1 MVSSRPM
8 LQVAMDTLGLD
19 SALKVTR
26 QVYDVVDIIEVG
38 TILCLAEGLGAVKTI
53 KTLYPDNL
61 VLADVRVAEAG
72 ALISKMV
79 FDAGANWISV
89 LSSAAL
95 PTIETV
101 AKEAFSKGGDVQ
113 IELQEGWTMEKI
125 NQCKALGITQVIFH
139 KSRDSEKLGPGW
151 DPALLSVIKSMSDQG
166 FKVSVTGNL
175 TLEILQCSKE
185 FLFILLWLVER
196 SARRVIRARQQSNS
210 TLRFAKTGIRT
221 ERKINP

>member
-1 MVSSRPM
+1 MVATRPM
-8 LQVAMDTLGLD
+8 LQVAMDTKDLD

-26 QVYDVVDIIEVG
+26 LVYDVVDIIEVG

-61 VLADVRVAEAG
+61 VLADVRIAEAG

-113 IELQEGWTMEKI
+113 IELQEGWTKEKA
-125 NQCKALGITQVIFH
+125 NQCKDLGITQVIFH
-139 KSRDSEKLGPGW
+139 KSRDAEKLGPGW
-151 DPALLSVIKSMSDQG
+151 DPELLGVIRSMSDQG
-166 FKVSVTGNL
+166 FKVSITGNL
-175 TLEILQCSKE
+175 NPDDLSVFKGIPVYSFVAGRAIREANDPRAAVEE
-185 FLFILLWLVER
+185 FNAAIEKNW
-196 SARRVIRARQQSNS
+196 Q
-210 TLRFAKTGIRT
+210 
-221 ERKINP
+221 

>member
-8 LQVAMDTLGLD
+8 LQVAMDTLDLD

-175 TLEILQCSKE
+175 NPGDLAVFKGIPVYS
-185 FLFILLWLVER
+185 FVAGR
-196 SARRVIRARQQSNS
+196 AIREASDPRAAAEQFN
-210 TLRFAKTGIRT
+210 AAIR
-221 ERKINP
+221 ENWN

>member
-1 MVSSRPM
+1 MV
-8 LQVAMDTLGLD
+8 QVALDTLDLD
-19 SALKVTR
+19 TALKTTR
-26 QVYDVVDIIEVG
+26 LVHDVVDILEVG

-79 FDAGANWISV
+79 FDAGADWISV

-101 AKEAFSKGGDVQ
+101 VKEAFSKNGDVQ
-113 IELQEGWTMEKI
+113 LELQDGWTMEKVE
-125 NQCKALGITQVIFH
+125 QCKKLGITQLIFH

-151 DPALLSVIKSMSDQG
+151 DPQLLKTIKALAEDG
-166 FKVSVTGNL
+166 YRVSITGNL
-175 TLEILQCSKE
+175 NPGDMPAFKGIPVYSFVAGRAIREAQDPKAAAQA
-185 FLFILLWLVER
+185 FKD
-196 SARRVIRARQQSNS
+196 AIRA
-210 TLRFAKTGIRT
+210 TWG
-221 ERKINP
+221 

>member
-1 MVSSRPM
+1 MVATRPM
-8 LQVAMDTLGLD
+8 LQVAMDTKDLD

-26 QVYDVVDIIEVG
+26 LVYDVVDIIEVG

-61 VLADVRVAEAG
+61 VLADVRIAEAG
-72 ALISKMV
+72 ALIAKMV

-113 IELQEGWTMEKI
+113 IELQEGWTKEKA

-139 KSRDSEKLGPGW
+139 KSRDAEKLNPGW
-151 DPALLSVIKSMSDQG
+151 DPELLDVIRSMSDQG

-175 TLEILQCSKE
+175 NPDDLSVFKGIPVYS
-185 FLFILLWLVER
+185 FVAGR
-196 SARRVIRARQQSNS
+196 AIRAASDPRAAAEEFNAAIKKNWQ
-210 TLRFAKTGIRT
+210 
-221 ERKINP
+221 

>member
-1 MVSSRPM
+1 MEKNLPM
-8 LQVAMDTLGLD
+8 LQVALDTLDLD
-19 SALKVTR
+19 TALKTTR
-26 QVYDVVDIIEVG
+26 LVHDVVDILEVG

-79 FDAGANWISV
+79 FDAGADWISV

-113 IELQEGWTMEKI
+113 IELQEDWTMEKV
-125 NQCKALGITQVIFH
+125 NQCKELGIKQLIFH
-139 KSRDSEKLGPGW
+139 KSRDAEKLGPGW
-151 DPALLSVIKSMSDQG
+151 DPELLGVIKSMGDQG
-166 FKVSVTGNL
+166 FKVSITGNL
-175 TLEILQCSKE
+175 NPKDLPAFKGIPVYSFVAGRAIRDAQDPRAAAQE
-185 FLFILLWLVER
+185 FQDAIQATW
-196 SARRVIRARQQSNS
+196 
-210 TLRFAKTGIRT
+210 K
-221 ERKINP
+221 

>member
-1 MVSSRPM
+1 MVATRPM
-8 LQVAMDTLGLD
+8 LQVAMDTKDLD

-26 QVYDVVDIIEVG
+26 LVYDVVDIIEVG
-38 TILCLAEGLGAVKTI
+38 TILCLTEGLGAVKTI

-61 VLADVRVAEAG
+61 VLADVRIAEAG

-79 FDAGANWISV
+79 FDVGADWISV

-113 IELQEGWTMEKI
+113 IELQEGWTKEKA
-125 NQCKALGITQVIFH
+125 NQWKALGITQVIFH

-151 DPALLSVIKSMSDQG
+151 DPELLGVIKSMSDEG
-166 FKVSVTGNL
+166 FKVSITGNL
-175 TLEILQCSKE
+175 NPGDLSVFKGIPVYS
-185 FLFILLWLVER
+185 FVAGR
-196 SARRVIRARQQSNS
+196 AIRAASDPRAAAEEFN
-210 TLRFAKTGIRT
+210 TAIRKTWQ
-221 ERKINP
+221 